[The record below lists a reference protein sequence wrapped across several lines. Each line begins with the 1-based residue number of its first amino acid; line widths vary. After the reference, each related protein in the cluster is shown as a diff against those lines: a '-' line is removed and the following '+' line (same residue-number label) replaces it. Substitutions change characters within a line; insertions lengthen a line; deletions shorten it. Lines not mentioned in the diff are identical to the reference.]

1 MILIHNITS
10 KRLINIDQYNFVKIS
25 KNKDFFDDL
34 DNSDCL
40 ISYSSTSIE
49 EALFMNKRIL
59 IYSDIR
65 NYKHINYKFKE
76 DNDIIYANKNNINE
90 KLNMILKN
98 DKTNNYNIL
107 WKEEIPKDE
116 DLKNFYS

>member
-1 MILIHNITS
+1 
-10 KRLINIDQYNFVKIS
+10 
-25 KNKDFFDDL
+25 
-34 DNSDCL
+34 
-40 ISYSSTSIE
+40 
-49 EALFMNKRIL
+49 MNKRIL

>member
-1 MILIHNITS
+1 METF

-40 ISYSSTSIE
+40 ISYSSTSE

-90 KLNMILKN
+90 KLNKILKN
-98 DKTNNYNIL
+98 DKTNNYNIPL
-107 WKEEIPKDE
+107 ERR
-116 DLKNFYS
+116 NT